1 MKQKL
6 TLLLSF
12 MVVVGCASAQTM
24 DSKFASSKKGKLFA
38 IHFNA
43 LDIKTPV
50 TFKSTATTRN
60 FSGIR
65 DMDLGLSVSYWKGI
79 TNKIDFSTRGGIIF
93 HDYAGEDRGVFNPK
107 DKQIGLELE
116 PSLNFRPY
124 GDNSLI
130 APFLSLGIG
139 GGAYAGKFGAYAPVG
154 GGVQFNFRSISYIIV
169 QAQYRFALTKDVIK
183 DNLFYSLGVAQSLGT
198 PKPKVV
204 EAPPAPVVLDRDGD
218 GVLDADDK
226 CPDVAGTVALQG
238 CPDKDGDGIAD
249 ADDKCPTTSGLAKY
263 QGCPIPDTDGD
274 GVNDEDDK
282 CPTVKGL
289 ARYQG
294 CAIPDTDGDG
304 VNDEDDK
311 CLDRKG
317 PASNQGCPEIPQNV
331 VDKINYAAK
340 NVFFATGS
348 AKLLPKS
355 YKALDEAI
363 KLLKDDATLM
373 VDVDGHTDNTGNEE
387 KNQTLSESRA
397 TSVKNYLVSKGI
409 EESRLKATGF
419 GSTKPV
425 GDNKTAAGKAKNRR
439 TEMGVRNF

>member
-12 MVVVGCASAQTM
+12 IVVVTVASAQMM
-24 DSKFASSKKGKLFA
+24 DSKFTSNKKGSLVG

-43 LDIKTPV
+43 LDLQTPLTLKNTAGTR
-50 TFKSTATTRN
+50 TFTKITN
-60 FSGIR
+60 MDYGFSF
-65 DMDLGLSVSYWKGI
+65 SYWKGL
-79 TNKIDFSTRGGIIF
+79 TKTIDFSTRAGLLF
-93 HDYAGEDRGVFNPK
+93 HDFVKDRGLQNQK
-107 DKQIGLELE
+107 NQNIGVEIE
-116 PSLNFRPY
+116 PTLNIRPY

-130 APFLSLGIG
+130 APFLTVGV
-139 GGAYAGKFGAYAPVG
+139 GAGYYIDKFAAYVPTGVGAQV
-154 GGVQFNFRSISYIIV
+154 NFLSTTYVIA
-169 QAQYRFALTKDVIK
+169 QMQYRFSFDKKILK
-183 DNLFYSLGVAQSLGT
+183 DNMFYSLGVAQSIKSAAP
-198 PKPKVV
+198 PKV
-204 EAPPAPVVLDRDGD
+204 EAPVLPVIADKDGD
-218 GVLDADDK
+218 GVVDADDK
-226 CPDVAGTVALQG
+226 CPDVAGTAALQG
-238 CPDKDGDGIAD
+238 CPDSDGDGITD
-249 ADDKCPTTSGLAKY
+249 ADDKCPKVAGLAKY

-282 CPTVKGL
+282 CPTTKGF

-304 VNDEDDK
+304 VNDEEDK
-311 CLDRKG
+311 CVDRSG
-317 PASNQGCPEIPQNV
+317 PASNQGCPEIAKAV

-363 KLLKDDATLM
+363 KLLKEDETLM

-397 TSVKNYLVSKGI
+397 TSVVNYLVSKGI
-409 EESRLKATGF
+409 AESRLKGTGY
-419 GSTKPV
+419 GSSKPV
-425 GDNKTAAGKAKNRR
+425 GDNKTAAGKAQNRR